1 MIEKIIYKTFPDA
14 TVDFYIGQ
22 CGSGKSTLACKTLL
36 GYKKK
41 GYNIYSNTYM
51 KGAYKFDISDLMSY
65 DFGEYAVL
73 WIDEGAVSGLAS
85 RGQSYKKSNTDNV
98 IEFFQK
104 YRHHKVEKIIIT
116 CPDFDDVIP
125 VTRNRADKIIYIQR
139 SRFFNFIL
147 LLPNLILKRI
157 FHKSTIDFSSCKFCG
172 QKTDIN
178 SDKKKGGKLEK
189 FQYWIPLKRK
199 WFLLNP
205 YRKYFKSFAPREL
218 PKKNWTT
225 WETENIIDDSEIPE
239 IYYPKKSLK
248 EKLKEKIKVF
258 KTSQGERKEKDVK
271 QDS

>member
-1 MIEKIIYKTFPDA
+1 M
-14 TVDFYIGQ
+14 
-22 CGSGKSTLACKTLL
+22 
-36 GYKKK
+36 
-41 GYNIYSNTYM
+41 
-51 KGAYKFDISDLMSY
+51 
-65 DFGEYAVL
+65 
-73 WIDEGAVSGLAS
+73 
-85 RGQSYKKSNTDNV
+85 
-98 IEFFQK
+98 
-104 YRHHKVEKIIIT
+104 
-116 CPDFDDVIP
+116 
-125 VTRNRADKIIYIQR
+125 
-139 SRFFNFIL
+139 
-147 LLPNLILKRI
+147 LPNLILKRI
-157 FHKSTIDFSSCKFCG
+157 FHKSTIDFSVCKFCG

-258 KTSQGERKEKDVK
+258 KISQGERKEKKMLNKILDKFSGMNVFTCSYFLHPLSNYYK
-271 QDS
+271 TLF